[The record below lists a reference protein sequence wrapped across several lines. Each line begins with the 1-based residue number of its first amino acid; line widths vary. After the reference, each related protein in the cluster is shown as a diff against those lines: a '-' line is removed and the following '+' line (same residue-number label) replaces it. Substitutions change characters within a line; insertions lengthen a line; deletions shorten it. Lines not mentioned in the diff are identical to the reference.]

1 MTASTIGPVSA
12 AIATAGAEVFRG
24 YRRGMSGDAD
34 IARISALIG
43 DPSRARVLMA
53 LTDGRALP
61 AGVLAGEAGVSASTI
76 SEHLHRLLDAH
87 LVAVER
93 QGRTRRYRLAGPP
106 VAEALEAIAR
116 IAPPEPVRSLR
127 QDTHAHAL
135 RRARTCYNHLAGRL
149 GVALMAALLRDGVLV
164 GAHRPGPAE
173 DRLAAPGRDVE
184 YRLTERGAGTLDG
197 LGVDLDALRG
207 RRAPVRYCLD
217 WSEQRHHLAGP
228 LGTALTDR
236 LFALGWLRRTAR
248 RRVVLLSDAG
258 RAGPG
263 RLGVPEDWDAAPAT
277 VP

>member
-1 MTASTIGPVSA
+1 MTASTIGPVSVAVA
-12 AIATAGAEVFRG
+12 AAAAEVFRG

-43 DPSRARVLMA
+43 EPSRARVLMA
-53 LTDGRALP
+53 LADGRTLP
-61 AGVLAGEAGVSASTI
+61 AGVLADEAGVSASTI
-76 SEHLHRLLDAH
+76 SEHLRMLLDAH
-87 LVAVER
+87 LVDVER
-93 QGRTRRYRLAGPP
+93 LGRTRRYRLAGPP

-127 QDTHAHAL
+127 QGTHAHAL

-149 GVALMAALLRDGVLV
+149 GVALMAALVRDGVLI
-164 GAHRPGPAE
+164 GEHRPGPAA
-173 DRLAAPGRDVE
+173 DRFAAPGRDVE
-184 YRLTERGAGTLDG
+184 YRLTPRGAATLHG

-236 LFALGWLRRTAR
+236 LFAMGWIRRTGR
-248 RRVVLLSDAG
+248 RRVVVLTDAG
-258 RAGPG
+258 RTGLG
-263 RLGVPEDWDAAPAT
+263 RLGVPDDWDAAASAS
-277 VP
+277 

>member
-1 MTASTIGPVSA
+1 M
-12 AIATAGAEVFRG
+12 FRG

-43 DPSRARVLMA
+43 EPSRARVLMA
-53 LTDGRALP
+53 LADGRALP

-76 SEHLHRLLDAH
+76 SEHLRRLLDAH

-127 QDTHAHAL
+127 QGTHAHAL

-164 GAHRPGPAE
+164 GAAPSRPGGGPARRARPRRRVPA
-173 DRLAAPGRDVE
+173 DRRAARA
-184 YRLTERGAGTLDG
+184 RSTA

-207 RRAPVRYCLD
+207 RR
-217 WSEQRHHLAGP
+217 HAGP
-228 LGTALTDR
+228 LLPGLVRAAPPPRGPARYRAHRPPVRPGLDPPHR
-236 LFALGWLRRTAR
+236 PAARGPAQRRGPRRARAAR
-248 RRVVLLSDAG
+248 RPR
-258 RAGPG
+258 
-263 RLGVPEDWDAAPAT
+263 RLGRGRRR
-277 VP
+277 

>member
-1 MTASTIGPVSA
+1 
-12 AIATAGAEVFRG
+12 
-24 YRRGMSGDAD
+24 MSGDAD

-43 DPSRARVLMA
+43 EPSRARVLMA

-93 QGRTRRYRLAGPP
+93 QGRTRRYRLAGSQ

-116 IAPPEPVRSLR
+116 IAPPQPVRSLR
-127 QDTHAHAL
+127 QGTHAHAL

-149 GVALMAALLRDGVLV
+149 GVALMAALLHDGVLI
-164 GAHRPGPAE
+164 GERRPGAAA
-173 DRLAAPGRDVE
+173 DRLAAPGRAVE
-184 YRLTERGAGTLDG
+184 YRLTGRRTGTLDG
-197 LGVDLDALRG
+197 LGVDLDGLRG
-207 RRAPVRYCLD
+207 PVRYCLD

-236 LFALGWLRRTAR
+236 LFALGWIRRTDR

-258 RAGPG
+258 RAGLE
-263 RLGVPEDWDAAPAT
+263 RLGVPDDWDA
-277 VP
+277 